1 MLIEH
6 EHGQLG
12 MSIKGFLST
21 LSIGGFVLQEL
32 TCRLDVVPSGKIS
45 NCVQGSGVAG
55 SHLGQY
61 QHQHHDSE

>member
-1 MLIEH
+1 MLFEH

-21 LSIGGFVLQEL
+21 LSIGTIFVFQEL

-61 QHQHHDSE
+61 QHDSE